1 MSRRG
6 RGGVSAHARRAAAPL
21 AGKGPFAGRLM
32 RAASPFSLL
41 SLGPPFSGFLP
52 LPPFRL
58 LGASC
63 PFFFLL
69 CLLGLL
75 VVGDFLET
83 EEVLTGLFVKLA
95 LDPLDNELDLGDLN
109 ELQSVHTTVR
119 DFQGLVD

>member
-1 MSRRG
+1 MIGLDLTNSHEDIFFLVVLGSEAVWRNDE
-6 RGGVSAHARRAAAPL
+6 
-21 AGKGPFAGRLM
+21 
-32 RAASPFSLL
+32 LL
-41 SLGPPFSGFLP
+41 
-52 LPPFRL
+52 L
-58 LGASC
+58 LGARIVPLVVLLLHFC
-63 PFFFLL
+63 LGFLL